1 MSFPGSLYLRSQ
13 PCDNFGFNSYIFKV
27 RQEISGP
34 VSPTSPVRKP
44 GVHIAWKTVTYRSV
58 ALMILAVLIVLFAAL
73 RFSFPQFTERAIQAV
88 DKSAGNVFEKV
99 AGMAPPTN
107 GGVSTAQQAHFTAID
122 GTVRLKKSSGAWVTA
137 DYNVP
142 LEKGDVVQTGSEG
155 MAKVVFNDGTSYT
168 VRQDSLIVIE
178 ENSANEQQQTNVAV
192 AVSTGTVDLSTATY
206 VQGSKSQVIVAGATA
221 SLAPESAAQIH
232 NDPKADSHEI
242 LLKKGTG
249 EVTRNGETIPLSN
262 WEKISFQSKETHMEK
277 AKEISPPTPIS
288 PANMMPIFVGTEKT
302 KDVEFSWTAVTNAT
316 GYRLRISRNP
326 YFSSTLVD
334 KKVTTADVS
343 VSGLGTGAYYW
354 VVESYDNSGKES
366 AESEKNR
373 FTVIPKG
380 DSTEAINLDL
390 DPFIQHGHVI
400 EVTGKTETGAR
411 VMVNGR
417 EVPMINSD
425 GGFHYFT
432 PPLQAGENTITITAQ
447 TAQGGV
453 NTQQKKVVIQ

>member
-1 MSFPGSLYLRSQ
+1 ML
-13 PCDNFGFNSYIFKV
+13 
-27 RQEISGP
+27 
-34 VSPTSPVRKP
+34 VSSTTSKP
-44 GVHIAWKTVTYRSV
+44 GLHIAWKTVTYRSV
-58 ALMILAVLIVLFAAL
+58 ALLILAVVVVLLVAV
-73 RFSFPQFTERAIQAV
+73 RVSFPQFSEHAIQAA
-88 DKSAGNVFEKV
+88 DKGATTVFEKI
-99 AGMAPPTN
+99 AGMAPPAN
-107 GGVSTAQQAHFTAID
+107 GGTSTAQQAHFTAID
-122 GTVRLKKSSGAWVTA
+122 GTVRLKKGNGSWVTA
-137 DYNVP
+137 DYNLP

-221 SLAPESAAQIH
+221 SLSPESAAQVH

-249 EVTRNGETIPLSN
+249 EVTRNGETVQLAN
-262 WEKISFQSKETHMEK
+262 WEKISFLAQQQHMEK
-277 AKEISPPTPIS
+277 VKEISPPTPIS
-288 PANMMPIFVGTEKT
+288 PANMMPIFVGAEKT
-302 KDVEFSWTAVTNAT
+302 KDVEFSWTAVPNAT
-316 GYRLRISRNP
+316 GYRLLISRNP

-334 KKVTTADVS
+334 KKVTTADVT

-354 VVESYDNSGKES
+354 MVESYDSGGKES

-380 DSTEAINLDL
+380 NSTQAIDLEL

-400 EVTGKTETGAR
+400 EVTGKTVTGAR

-453 NTQQKKVVIQ
+453 NTQQKKVIIQQ